1 MPAYTPTVAGLDF
14 LREVKAGAA
23 RWRIRGRLSGH
34 RVAMIERLRDH
45 GFVEIH
51 NSTFTLT
58 DKGRAALERRSQCD

>member
-23 RWRIRGRLSGH
+23 RWRI
-34 RVAMIERLRDH
+34 RDH